1 MLNAYSWHTREQ
13 TFQAINPHNPVAV
26 STNFVVHTD
35 IVTTL
40 SVWWLQISEW
50 RHGEVAEAEADL
62 VVIKPTEGEGSQAQH
77 PIAANSSAEELEEE
91 EEEEEE
97 EGANVLLMHAPESAL
112 LYVGHQALISAC
124 RNNGKAMY

>member
-1 MLNAYSWHTREQ
+1 M
-13 TFQAINPHNPVAV
+13 
-26 STNFVVHTD
+26 HTD

-40 SVWWLQISEW
+40 SILWLQISEW

-77 PIAANSSAEELEEE
+77 PISANGSAEEVE

-97 EGANVLLMHAPESAL
+97 EGANVLLMHAPEFAL
-112 LYVGHQALISAC
+112 LYAGHQALIAAC
-124 RNNGKAMY
+124 SNNGKAMY